1 MAINMEEWGANCNHL
16 RTFGTY
22 FCFDCSA
29 PQHLVRF
36 PDPLA
41 DGSQAE
47 TLSTQRPSSL
57 LLDFMAILDSA
68 VFSENDFFLQNYY
81 LDCTLRRGPQDDF
94 CSYYLLLTQ
103 EIIHICLNEYFN
115 PKKAKGAYEITWLKH
130 VIRGLIDGVNS
141 GATHA
146 SGNIISIIL
155 LNIRLFTRRFC
166 LIKRM
171 SYVYWL
177 WKGLKP
183 KKLIHLHVMIFWQ

>member
-68 VFSENDFFLQNYY
+68 VFSKNDFFQNYY
-81 LDCTLRRGPQDDF
+81 LNCTLHRGPTGRIF
-94 CSYYLLLTQ
+94 YLLLTH
-103 EIIHICLNEYFN
+103 EIIHVCLNEYFN
-115 PKKAKGAYEITWLKH
+115 PKKTKGAYEFTWLKH
-130 VIRGLIDGVNS
+130 IRK
-141 GATHA
+141 GADRWHQLGCQT
-146 SGNIISIIL
+146 
-155 LNIRLFTRRFC
+155 C
-166 LIKRM
+166 E
-171 SYVYWL
+171 
-177 WKGLKP
+177 
-183 KKLIHLHVMIFWQ
+183 WQHYKHYFA

>member
-94 CSYYLLLTQ
+94 LLILSVINTGDNSYLSEWIFQSKEGLRSLWNYLV
-103 EIIHICLNEYFN
+103 EARH
-115 PKKAKGAYEITWLKH
+115 KGADRWRQLGRHTCEWQHYKH
-130 VIRGLIDGVNS
+130 YF
-141 GATHA
+141 A
-146 SGNIISIIL
+146 
-155 LNIRLFTRRFC
+155 
-166 LIKRM
+166 
-171 SYVYWL
+171 
-177 WKGLKP
+177 
-183 KKLIHLHVMIFWQ
+183 

>member
-1 MAINMEEWGANCNHL
+1 MAINMEECGANCNHL

-29 PQHLVRF
+29 PQRLVRF

-81 LDCTLRRGPQDDF
+81 LDCTLHRGPGGRIF
-94 CSYYLLLTQ
+94 AH
-103 EIIHICLNEYFN
+103 IICY
-115 PKKAKGAYEITWLKH
+115 
-130 VIRGLIDGVNS
+130 
-141 GATHA
+141 
-146 SGNIISIIL
+146 
-155 LNIRLFTRRFC
+155 
-166 LIKRM
+166 
-171 SYVYWL
+171 
-177 WKGLKP
+177 
-183 KKLIHLHVMIFWQ
+183 